1 MEVRAKKALGQ
12 HFLTD
17 LSIAQRIAEALLV
30 PSGEE
35 KAPEALKNAPNPLP
49 ALEIGPGM
57 GVLTQYLLQRPEVDL
72 KMVEIDTESVNYLLV
87 HFPQVEGRLM
97 EADFLKLKLEKFF
110 NGQFAVVGNFPY
122 NISSQ
127 IFFKILDYKEQ
138 VPQVVCMI
146 QKEVAERIA
155 EKPGT
160 KTYGIL
166 SVLLQAWYD
175 IEYLF
180 TVGEG
185 AFNPPPKVKSAVI
198 RLVRNSRKELGCDEG
213 LFKTVVKTGFNQRRK
228 TLRNSLK
235 PLIRAKAD
243 RCGWSEEQLAEFTTT
258 VEAEVKNN
266 ISPNA
271 ALRIEKIFVEVGDN
285 VSKGQKLVQLDASGL
300 EQLALQ
306 IENQK
311 IEFNRVSELYKVGG
325 ASKAEL
331 DNAKTALDVNLKAY
345 NNKLENTVMRSPI
358 NGVVTARNYDNGDMS
373 GAAPILVIDQIAPVK
388 MNINVSEPYYAKVNK
403 KTEVSVKFDA
413 YGEEEFAANV
423 NIIYPTINAATH
435 TFPVELNIA
444 NKDRRVRPGM
454 YGRAT
459 VNFGTQSHV
468 VVPDQAVIKQL
479 GSGDYFV
486 YVYNNGKVSYNKVV
500 LGRRMGDKYEI
511 VEGIEPGAQVVI
523 AGQNKLAND
532 VEVEV
537 IK

>member
-1 MEVRAKKALGQ
+1 MKK
-12 HFLTD
+12 HLT
-17 LSIAQRIAEALLV
+17 IITMAAFALLTAC
-30 PSGEE
+30 SGSDNNAVATVVQDE
-35 KAPEALKNAPNPLP
+35 K
-49 ALEIGPGM
+49 
-57 GVLTQYLLQRPEVDL
+57 
-72 KMVEIDTESVNYLLV
+72 
-87 HFPQVEGRLM
+87 
-97 EADFLKLKLEKFF
+97 
-110 NGQFAVVGNFPY
+110 
-122 NISSQ
+122 
-127 IFFKILDYKEQ
+127 
-138 VPQVVCMI
+138 
-146 QKEVAERIA
+146 
-155 EKPGT
+155 
-160 KTYGIL
+160 
-166 SVLLQAWYD
+166 
-175 IEYLF
+175 
-180 TVGEG
+180 
-185 AFNPPPKVKSAVI
+185 PKVKIATS
-198 RLVRNSRKELGCDEG
+198 
-213 LFKTVVKTGFNQRRK
+213 TVEDV
-228 TLRNSLK
+228 
-235 PLIRAKAD
+235 
-243 RCGWSEEQLAEFTTT
+243 EQLAEFTTT

-373 GAAPILVIDQIAPVK
+373 GASPILVVEQIAPVK
-388 MNINVSEPYYAKVNK
+388 MNINISEPYYAKVSK
-403 KTEVSVKFDA
+403 KTEVKVQFEA
-413 YGEEEFAANV
+413 YGDEEFPATV
-423 NIIYPTINAATH
+423 SIVYPTINPATH
-435 TFPVELNIA
+435 TFPVELKIN

-454 YGRAT
+454 FGRAT

-486 YVYNNGKVSYNKVV
+486 YVYNNGKVSYNKVII
-500 LGRRMGDKYEI
+500 GRRMGDKYEI
-511 VEGIEPGAQVVI
+511 VEGIEPGAQVVV
-523 AGQNKLAND
+523 AGQNKLANG